1 MPKIVKISTRIAGGI
16 LEWVVILL
24 ILFAFLIRFSAFQTF
39 LAHRAASFF
48 SKEWNTEVRIDKI
61 DLVFYDRVYL
71 EGVYV
76 EDLHGDTLAYVGQLE
91 VNMDGFP
98 RSLSKINIDRV
109 ALDDATVK
117 LIKYQGEE
125 KLNIGFITDY
135 FASDKPKKK
144 RATPLISVNEVV
156 LNNVNF
162 ILDMQDKPYLAR
174 GMDYSHLEIR
184 HVNLELRNF
193 SNPNNH
199 LVAEIVSLSA
209 REKSGFVLDK
219 LTGKADVSGDSVH
232 VADLRILTPG
242 TKAELPYFTLQTGSY
257 GNFLNFVDS
266 VAFRAKLNPSV
277 VSMEDIVYF
286 APALWGMD
294 QEVYITAEVSKRIK
308 DLLVS
313 DLHLETGE
321 NTVLKGTMR
330 LPDFRNLKAEIM
342 DERIEYL
349 QTSVNDLRAFRLP
362 DKDGRPRYLTLPDE
376 LRTLGVIKGR
386 DLRFF
391 GAQEDFTVS
400 ADELSTA
407 VGRIQMPYGVQ
418 FTYNPQEDL
427 YYFNRSAY
435 SEYDVRIASFDLGT
449 FLGRKE
455 FGQLEGD
462 FFLSGKGLTA
472 NTFQLSDIQG
482 ELKQFRFLD
491 YTYSNILIE
500 RGSLIANVFDGL
512 VKVKDRNLVL
522 VYEGFVEFG
531 KVQHMKFEVDV
542 QRAELDNLNFIAR
555 DSSTLSAKLLVDVHG
570 FGMDDFTGSVTLK
583 SIKLKQG
590 LKQFAVNDF
599 VFNANRTKNSDSL
612 TIRSSI
618 VDANIVGKVNFTHFV
633 ESFKQQ
639 FALVLPSL
647 VSFDRKAV
655 IPVEENFS
663 YNIRIKQAGEIF
675 DVLTPGFS
683 LAPNTV
689 IRGKYNGLSTSFDL
703 NFFTDRVNYNDMS
716 MFDVILRHDV
726 KNDSIRAR
734 YDIARFQVNDSLSFS
749 NLSFETG
756 GSNNWLSSE
765 LVWGEYNMDVVSLSK
780 KPDWSQA
787 GRLSWNTLVSGPYE
801 YLFRVNEG
809 NFLIKGQNW
818 TITDS
823 TEFLVWPRN
832 IFVKHFTLEHGLQY
846 ITIGGC
852 VSDNPEDR
860 LDFFVNDFELA
871 DINALFGGN
880 VEISGVLNGRGYIS
894 DAFNSFGVFG
904 EMGVDDLTIGQTKL
918 GNVNVNS
925 IFDSE
930 ERKLSVFGT
939 LFYRGVE
946 SIQFAGDY
954 FTERKEDKLEARI
967 LFDRTNI
974 AFVNAFMDPKVI
986 SNIRGQLSGTLNVT
1000 GDITRPVLNGKVE
1013 LLNSGAKVELLGVDY
1028 TIMGSVVADED
1039 GFYLNNLP
1047 ITDPEGNT
1055 GSLIGAVFHDDYTNW
1070 NFDLSFDLENDGLRR
1085 DPFEPWK
1092 RMPLNKFLAL
1102 NTQYKEGDP
1111 YYGKAY
1117 VTGTA
1122 NIFGYMDNLEI
1133 TVNARSER
1141 GSWINFPMYGQGDIK
1156 EDGFITFLTKGDSL
1170 VTGIKDKIDFS
1181 GVKMNLN
1188 FDVRDNTRLK
1198 IIFNE
1203 NLGDEITAT
1212 GSGNMAIKLDEFDQL
1227 SIEGTYRVK
1236 EGEYNFVMGPIK
1248 KNFYIEEG
1256 GTVQWTGDPYA
1267 ANLNLRTYYL
1277 VNANVNEVFND
1288 FISSDRTTVR
1298 DVIYCYL
1305 DLKESLEKPLITFDL
1320 AAPKATEASKATI
1333 NRIRGDK
1340 DELNRQFFS
1349 LLLFRKFQPIR
1360 GQNANTNNA
1369 ALEIVS
1375 NQINSL
1381 LDQVSQDYKLSVK
1394 MDADQVTQ
1402 ESSYEFGVSKG
1413 FLDDRLILTG
1423 SFGVNHYKQG
1433 QETGAANNFIG
1444 DVNLEYKLNQSGTF
1458 RVNVFNESN
1467 ERTIIQNQNLG
1478 LFTQGVG
1485 LHYQESF
1492 RNIDDFKL
1500 VQYVL
1505 DVFRRPDNRR
1515 FLGRKKNQE
1524 TPIPEEYL
1532 RQNAIPNEED
1542 TNR

>member
-48 SKEWNTEVRIDKI
+48 SKAWNTEVRIDKI

-76 EDLHGDTLAYVGQLE
+76 EDLHGDTLAYVGQLA

-144 RATPLISVNEVV
+144 RDMPLISVNEVA

-162 ILDMQDKPYLAR
+162 VLDMQDKPYLAR

-184 HVNLELRNF
+184 QINLELRNF

-209 REKSGFVLDK
+209 QEKSGFVLDK
-219 LTGKADVSGDSVH
+219 LAGKADVSGDSVH
-232 VADLRILTPG
+232 VADLRILTPK
-242 TKAELPYFTLQTGSY
+242 TKAELPYFTLQTGRY

-330 LPDFRNLKAEIM
+330 LPDFRNLKAEIL
-342 DERIEYL
+342 DERIDYL
-349 QTSVNDLRAFRLP
+349 QTSVNDLRTFRLP
-362 DKDGRPRYLTLPDE
+362 DKDGRPRFLALPDE
-376 LRTLGVIKGR
+376 LRTLGVIRGS

-391 GAQEDFTVS
+391 GAQDDFTVS
-400 ADELSTA
+400 ADEVSTA

-418 FTYNPQEDL
+418 FTYDQQEDL

-455 FGQLEGD
+455 FGELEGD

-491 YTYSNILIE
+491 YTYNNIHIE

-570 FGMDDFTGSVTLK
+570 FGMDDFTGSVMLK

-612 TIRSSI
+612 TIRSAI

-647 VSFDRKAV
+647 VTFDRKAV

-689 IRGKYNGLSTSFDL
+689 IRGKYNGLSNSFDL

-716 MFDVILRHDV
+716 LFDVILRHDV

-749 NLSFETG
+749 NLTFETG

-765 LVWGEYNMDVVSLSK
+765 LVWGEYNMDVISLSK

-818 TITDS
+818 MITDS

-904 EMGVDDLTIGQTKL
+904 EMGVDDLTIGQNKL
-918 GNVNVNS
+918 GNVNINS

-1013 LLNSGAKVELLGVDY
+1013 LLNCGAKVELLGVDY

-1047 ITDPEGNT
+1047 VTDPEGNT

-1070 NFDLSFDLENDGLRR
+1070 NFDLAFDLENDGLRR

-1122 NIFGYMDNLEI
+1122 NIFGHMDNLEI

-1170 VTGIKDKIDFS
+1170 VTGIKDKIDFT

-1227 SIEGTYRVK
+1227 GIEGTFRVK

-1288 FISSDRTTVR
+1288 FISSDRTSSR

-1394 MDADQVTQ
+1394 LDSDQLTQ

-1423 SFGVNHYKQG
+1423 SFGVNHYRQG

-1500 VQYVL
+1500 VQYAL